1 MRRHQRVHG
10 ALAAC
15 VAVVAVRAL
24 LLETAFAQA
33 PPGHGCV
40 APRRAAEPRT
50 GAAPSAPRAALTSAF
65 LVCAAGLTAALGV
78 RTRTAA
84 SPVAAQAFSAT
95 VTPAGTSF
103 TGASAAAFSAGTND
117 SKENRIPRRMLM
129 PKNIKWRKPHK
140 PPVKP
145 FDTNR
150 WKYKGEAKK
159 GWKPHFGR
167 YALQI
172 KEEAWIN
179 GVNIE
184 ACRRMM
190 VRTLRRDGGKVWLRC
205 FPHSAITW
213 RGKET
218 RMGGGKGAIQFWV
231 QAVRPGYILFEV
243 DGCTEETARR
253 AMHYIQR
260 YLPFKTKFLI
270 KEGPSRFE
278 LGLAGSLK
286 SKKNIPEEFRKKSD
300 SD

>member
-1 MRRHQRVHG
+1 MLHSQR
-10 ALAAC
+10 
-15 VAVVAVRAL
+15 AVTARCYHFSCSFAGVQSFPDADSCCPYPQPSG
-24 LLETAFAQA
+24 LLEQAIGSAIPPAGTAFA
-33 PPGHGCV
+33 
-40 APRRAAEPRT
+40 
-50 GAAPSAPRAALTSAF
+50 
-65 LVCAAGLTAALGV
+65 
-78 RTRTAA
+78 
-84 SPVAAQAFSAT
+84 
-95 VTPAGTSF
+95 
-103 TGASAAAFSAGTND
+103 GASAGAVSAAPAG
-117 SKENRIPRRMLM
+117 SENEPREAKTKRRMLM

-145 FDTNR
+145 WDTNR
-150 WKYKGEAKK
+150 WKYKGEAWR
-159 GWKPHFGR
+159 GNKPYFGK

-172 KEEAWIN
+172 LEEAWIN
-179 GVNIE
+179 APNIE

-218 RMGGGKGAIQFWV
+218 RMGGGKGTIQYWV

-253 AMHYIQR
+253 AFHYMMK

-286 SKKNIPEEFRKKSD
+286 SKKHIPEEFRKKSD
-300 SD
+300 AD